1 MSPQTVTSWQVF
13 VRMIELT
20 GHLFCA
26 TQAQAEIVRI
36 HLPRHVELT
45 RAETGCVR
53 FEVTP
58 TSDPLVWQV
67 HEVFS
72 TRVAFEAHQRRVRDS
87 EWGQVTAGIDRDYVM
102 TETNT
107 EPGQHG

>member
-1 MSPQTVTSWQVF
+1 MTSWQVF
-13 VRMIELT
+13 ARMIELT
-20 GHLFCA
+20 GHLICA
-26 TQAQAEIVRI
+26 TQEQAEIVRI
-36 HLPRHVELT
+36 HLPRHIDLT
-45 RAETGCVR
+45 RAEPGCVR

-87 EWGQVTAGIDRDYVM
+87 EWGRATVGIERDYVI
-102 TETNT
+102 TETNA
-107 EPGQHG
+107 EPGPHA

>member
-1 MSPQTVTSWQVF
+1 MTSWQVF

-72 TRVAFEAHQRRVRDS
+72 SRVEFEAHQRRVRDS
-87 EWGQVTAGIDRDYVM
+87 EWGQVTAGIERDYVM

-107 EPGQHG
+107 EPGLHG